1 MPVDAKLLEILCCP
15 VSKSPLLRLGGDRL
29 ENLNRMISA
38 REVLY
43 VDGRTVTGL
52 LQEGPSMDPATAP
65 ATHEIDSRHGYAMLL
80 MVPSGRPGTLTTLS
94 TRVTRTLV

>member
-29 ENLNRMISA
+29 ENLNRMIGA
-38 REVLY
+38 GEVLY

-52 LQEGPSMDPATAP
+52 LQEGLITDDGKVVYAVQDGIPVLLAEEGIGTAQF
-65 ATHEIDSRHGYAMLL
+65 ENF
-80 MVPSGRPGTLTTLS
+80 
-94 TRVTRTLV
+94 